1 MVVESL
7 DGVVD
12 LASRRRLHVEHVL
25 SLLVD
30 IVVVKANDGL
40 YRWLER
46 LVDTND
52 TAMDLEDTSLGKA
65 ESHDINALSR

>member
-1 MVVESL
+1 M
-7 DGVVD
+7 
-12 LASRRRLHVEHVL
+12 EHVL